1 MNRDGKE
8 LSVSCFARLNGDM
21 MYIFSVHVIVSAIS
35 SVYSRKQRTDFFKIP
50 PPQGNKKSKQ
60 YCRKYAPT
68 IELVLIVEAFVPL
81 FQGLFGGLPVL
92 ASLFLFLEALLQD
105 LGGRLCRRAIP
116 VYLPAYTIET
126 KYCCFYLSLAC
137 IFFADCLLTSWP
149 P

>member
-1 MNRDGKE
+1 MSLFLPFQVYTVENN
-8 LSVSCFARLNGDM
+8 AR
-21 MYIFSVHVIVSAIS
+21 IFLKFLLL
-35 SVYSRKQRTDFFKIP
+35 RGT
-50 PPQGNKKSKQ
+50 KKSKQ

-68 IELVLIVEAFVPL
+68 IELVFIVKAFEPL

-126 KYCCFYLSLAC
+126 KYCGFYLSL
-137 IFFADCLLTSWP
+137 
-149 P
+149 

>member
-1 MNRDGKE
+1 MVKSFQTRY
-8 LSVSCFARLNGDM
+8 VSFCARLNSDM

-35 SVYSRKQRTDFFKIP
+35 SVCSRKQRTDFLKIP
-50 PPQGNKKSKQ
+50 PPQRNKTSKQ
-60 YCRKYAPT
+60 YCRKHAPT

-105 LGGRLCRRAIP
+105 LGGRLCRRAIL

-126 KYCCFYLSLAC
+126 KYCGFYLSVVC
-137 IFFADCLLTSWP
+137 IFCGLSSLTSWP